1 MQKITK
7 RAVSK
12 PFNFETNYEGK
23 LAQIKP
29 NRSDL
34 GASTRTIFQQF
45 PPIGHI

>member
-1 MQKITK
+1 MQKIKKKAASK
-7 RAVSK
+7 R
-12 PFNFETNYEGK
+12 FDFETNYEGK